1 MVIKDISFNSS
12 VFKNADISS
21 RNNEL
26 IIDHIQPKE
35 NKQLENKI
43 LVSKERLE
51 EVVNVMNDFL
61 SPTTTSLK
69 FELHE
74 ELQKYYVKIIDTNT
88 NEVIREIPSKKLLD
102 IYASMTNYL
111 GLFFDN
117 KA

>member
-1 MVIKDISFNSS
+1 MVIKDISFDSS

-35 NKQLENKI
+35 DKHVEENI
-43 LVSKERLE
+43 LVSKEKLE
-51 EVVNVMNDFL
+51 DVVDVMNDFL
-61 SPTTTSLK
+61 SPTTTALK

-74 ELQKYYVKIIDTNT
+74 ELQKYYVKIIDTNS
-88 NEVIREIPSKKLLD
+88 NEVVREIPSKKLLD